1 MGGNRLVPTGSLFF
15 NISNFTVMGCS
26 VCLFLFFFGPWLFNL
41 ISLGCTVHH
50 DGNVRRRKASH
61 LLAAGM

>member
-26 VCLFLFFFGPWLFNL
+26 VCLFFFLTSCKSSNRGIDELQRS
-41 ISLGCTVHH
+41 SLLS
-50 DGNVRRRKASH
+50 DGLWVLSM
-61 LLAAGM
+61 LT